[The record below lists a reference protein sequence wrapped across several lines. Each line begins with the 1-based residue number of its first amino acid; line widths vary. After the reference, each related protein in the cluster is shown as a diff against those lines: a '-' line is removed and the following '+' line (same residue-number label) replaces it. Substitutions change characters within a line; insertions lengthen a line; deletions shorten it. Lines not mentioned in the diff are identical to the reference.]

1 MTLVSQSTPDTTDI
15 PALTRLSPR
24 KSTQHTLACVTALWR
39 LERNHRSLYQLRRN
53 LTLLLQLERKAGFHA
68 STQDEA

>member
-24 KSTQHTLACVTALWR
+24 KSTQHTLASVAALWL
-39 LERNHRSLYQLRRN
+39 LERNHRSLCQLGRN
-53 LTLLLQLERKAGFHA
+53 LTLLLQLERKADFHA